1 MLPEDFDA
9 WLETMGFSGP
19 ESAHRLGLAKD
30 AVVRYRRTGPP
41 LSIALACAALAAGLV
56 AYRVPIDSVAAPRA
70 GRPAD
75 AGAQEVGREK
85 LTAAYANA
93 K

>member
-41 LSIALACAALAAGLV
+41 LSIALACAALAAGL
-56 AYRVPIDSVAAPRA
+56 DPRKKN
-70 GRPAD
+70 G
-75 AGAQEVGREK
+75 ES
-85 LTAAYANA
+85 
-93 K
+93 